1 MATVVVAA
9 LLCGMAMARLRQPP
23 IVGYILAGVLLG
35 PSALGLVHDR
45 GSIEGLADLGV
56 LMLLFVVG
64 MELGIRAFLVT
75 WRLAL
80 TAVVLQTVA
89 SVGVV
94 LVFSTFLGFTIELSI
109 LLGFVIA
116 LSSTAVAIKIMEDI
130 GLLRT
135 RVGRI
140 AVAVLIAQDLA
151 FLPML
156 LVVENMGR
164 GGIAGIGINGAI
176 EIAASVALLVALIQV
191 LGRQR
196 RIELP
201 FARLMVGN
209 ADLSP
214 LSGLVYCF
222 GAAALVGA
230 IGLKPA
236 YGAFLAGLVIGRSAQ
251 RQLMLA
257 TVQPIQSVLL
267 MVFFLSIGLL
277 IDLRFIVDNVATV
290 LLLLTVVTLFKT
302 GLNVVILRY
311 LGETW
316 PRAFLAGALMSQIG
330 EFSFL
335 LAASGVASGA
345 IGADESRLVIAVTV
359 LSLALS
365 PFWLA
370 SARRVQRIAQRRTET
385 LRELLVATYGEDA
398 EVVRKGA
405 LWVLIRGRR
414 WYEHGR
420 EAAEYTRRSLS
431 PRRAERQGAVAGA
444 AIAIDEDD
452 DAVFVRSRPERV
464 DAEPAKRAG
473 GAAVVAAV
481 PATSQPDRTLA

>member
-9 LLCGMAMARLRQPP
+9 LLCGIAMARLKQPP

-35 PSALGLVHDR
+35 PSANAIVSDR
-45 GSIEGLADLGV
+45 GSIEVLADLGV
-56 LMLLFVVG
+56 MMLLFVVG

-80 TAVVLQTVA
+80 AAVVLQTAA

-94 LVFSTFLGFTIELSI
+94 LLFSTFLGYSPELSI

-130 GLLRT
+130 DVLRT
-135 RVGRI
+135 RVGR
-140 AVAVLIAQDLA
+140 VATAILIAQDLA

-156 LVVENMGR
+156 LVVEHMGH
-164 GGIAGIGINGAI
+164 GGFESIGVAGIA
-176 EIAASVALLVALIQV
+176 EIVGSVAVLVVLIQI
-191 LGRQR
+191 LGRR

-201 FARLMVGN
+201 FARLVVGN

-236 YGAFLAGLVIGRSAQ
+236 YGAFLAGLVIGRSSQ
-251 RQLMLA
+251 RAGMVA
-257 TVQPIQSVLL
+257 AIQPIQSVLV
-267 MVFFLSIGLL
+267 MTFFLSIGLL
-277 IDLRFIVDNVATV
+277 IDLRYIAENLMSV
-290 LLLLTVVTLFKT
+290 LLLLAAVTLFKT
-302 GLNVVILRY
+302 ALNVTIVRY

-335 LAASGVASGA
+335 LAASGVGTGA
-345 IGADESRLVIAVTV
+345 IGPEASRLVIAVTV
-359 LSLALS
+359 LSLVLS

-370 SARRVQRIAQRRTET
+370 TARRVHRLAERRIGT

-398 EVVRKGA
+398 EIVRKGA
-405 LWVLIRGRR
+405 LWVLLRGKR

-420 EAAEYTRRSLS
+420 MAAEYTRRTIVPTRGDKRTQPEGGGTSL
-431 PRRAERQGAVAGA
+431 AL
-444 AIAIDEDD
+444 DDDD
-452 DAVFVRSRPERV
+452 DAVFVNARLPAVMPAGER
-464 DAEPAKRAG
+464 RN
-473 GAAVVAAV
+473 VA
-481 PATSQPDRTLA
+481 

>member
-1 MATVVVAA
+1 MESAYDITGMATVVVAA
-9 LLCGMAMARLRQPP
+9 LLCGIAMARLKQPP

-35 PSALGLVHDR
+35 PSANGIVSDR
-45 GSIEGLADLGV
+45 GSIEVLADLGV
-56 LMLLFVVG
+56 MMLLFVIG

-80 TAVVLQTVA
+80 TAVVLQTAA

-94 LVFSTFLGFTIELSI
+94 LLFSTFLGYSVELSV

-116 LSSTAVAIKIMEDI
+116 LSSTAVAIKIMQDI
-130 GLLRT
+130 DVFRT

-140 AVAVLIAQDLA
+140 ATAILIAQDLA

-156 LVVENMGR
+156 LVVEHMGHDGF
-164 GGIAGIGINGAI
+164 GGIGVEGVA
-176 EIAASVALLVALIQV
+176 EIVGSVAVLVALIQL
-191 LGRQR
+191 LGRR

-201 FARLMVGN
+201 FARLVVGN

-236 YGAFLAGLVIGRSAQ
+236 YGAFLAGLVIGRSSQ
-251 RQLMLA
+251 RAGMVA
-257 TVQPIQSVLL
+257 AIQPIQSILV
-267 MVFFLSIGLL
+267 MTFFLSIGLL
-277 IDLRFIVDNVATV
+277 IDLRFIVDNLMSV
-290 LLLLTVVTLFKT
+290 LLLLAAVTLFKT
-302 GLNVVILRY
+302 ALNVAIVRY

-335 LAASGVASGA
+335 LAASGVGNGA
-345 IGADESRLVIAVTV
+345 IGSEVSRLVIAVTV
-359 LSLALS
+359 LSLVLS

-370 SARRVQRIAQRRTET
+370 TARRVHRLAERRIGT

-398 EVVRKGA
+398 EIVRKGA
-405 LWVLIRGRR
+405 LWVLLRGKR

-420 EAAEYTRRSLS
+420 MAAEYTRRTIVPARADRRTQPEGGGASL
-431 PRRAERQGAVAGA
+431 AL
-444 AIAIDEDD
+444 DDDD
-452 DAVFVRSRPERV
+452 DAVFVNARLPAVMPAGER
-464 DAEPAKRAG
+464 RN
-473 GAAVVAAV
+473 VA
-481 PATSQPDRTLA
+481 

>member
-1 MATVVVAA
+1 METAYDITGMATVVVAA
-9 LLCGMAMARLRQPP
+9 LLCGLAMARLRQPP
-23 IVGYILAGVLLG
+23 VVGYILAGVLLG
-35 PSALGLVHDR
+35 PSALGLVRDR
-45 GSIEGLADLGV
+45 GSIEVLADLGV

-80 TAVVLQTVA
+80 TAVLLQTAA

-94 LVFSTFLGFTIELSI
+94 ILFSTFLGFSLELSV
-109 LLGFVIA
+109 LFGFVIS

-130 GLLRT
+130 RVLRT

-140 AVAVLIAQDLA
+140 SVAVLIAQDLA

-164 GGIAGIGINGAI
+164 GGLAGIGLYGVL
-176 EIAASVALLVALIQV
+176 EVTSSVALLVALIQF
-191 LGRQR
+191 LGRRR
-196 RIELP
+196 RIVLP

-236 YGAFLAGLVIGRSAQ
+236 YGAFIAGLVIGRSTERA
-251 RQLMLA
+251 RMLA
-257 TVQPIQSVLL
+257 TVQPIQSILL
-267 MVFFLSIGLL
+267 MSFFLSIGLL
-277 IDLRFIVDNVATV
+277 IDLRYIVDNLATV
-290 LLLLTVVTLFKT
+290 MLLLAVVTLFKT
-302 GLNVVILRY
+302 GLNVTILRY

-335 LAASGVASGA
+335 LAATGVGSGA
-345 IGADESRLVIAVTV
+345 IDAEASRLVIAVTV
-359 LSLALS
+359 LSLVLS

-370 SARRVQRIAQRRTET
+370 SARRVQRLAERRIET
-385 LRELLVATYGEDA
+385 LRELLVATYGEDT
-398 EVVRKGA
+398 EIVRRGA

-420 EAAEYTRRSLS
+420 LAAEYTRRSIS
-431 PRRAERQGAVAGA
+431 PRRADRRPAAPEPRGA
-444 AIAIDEDD
+444 ASLALDEDD
-452 DAVFVRSRPERV
+452 DAVFVNARLPAVSPAGER
-464 DAEPAKRAG
+464 RT
-473 GAAVVAAV
+473 VA
-481 PATSQPDRTLA
+481 